1 MNLKQ
6 TILIGNFGSPCISSL
21 DIAEEKYRV
30 ALETFSILCET
41 DTKGNIIYANRLFC
55 EMYGYELEEL
65 IGSRPH
71 FLDSGVHDREFLSQ
85 MRGKLARKEVWH
97 GEICNQSK
105 SGELHWLA
113 TTIIPIISPKNSQIE
128 KLVSI
133 QFDVTDRFNLIQKID
148 SLARYDPLTELPNRT
163 ELAHQFE
170 DHRNNPARYGTHFA
184 VAIVNLDD
192 FKSVNDAYG
201 QHMGDEL
208 LIQVAERIKLELRPE
223 DVVARIGGDE
233 FALILCHAEMP
244 LERVFKR
251 LLSSLKKPFVI
262 DGMLVKLSASI
273 GIRLCGDADVVGID
287 QALRHAS
294 IALYRAKSES
304 GDCYRIFDCDEAAKA
319 RKLFQLH
326 NEIHNGFTGNEFE
339 AYFQPIVH
347 LATSKV
353 VGFESLLRWRHPV
366 RGLLL
371 PREFLPTIEND
382 TLIIRV
388 GEWMLRQALKFS
400 QTLFEANLPHL
411 VSVNIAAL
419 HLQHP
424 AFVGLV
430 KSLLQHHSILPPGSL
445 TIEITESAALTNIRT
460 ATNVIMR
467 CKKLGVKF
475 ALDDFGTG
483 FSPLTY
489 LRQLPID
496 GLKIDRLFTK
506 NILIND
512 EDLCIVRIV
521 AQLSE
526 IFGLRI
532 VAEGI
537 ENSEQAKVLRDLNC
551 EYGQGFGIAPPM
563 PAAEALAW
571 AQGKTSPDT
580 NQTQRKVVHRI
591 LSY

>member
-1 MNLKQ
+1 MDANQ
-6 TILIGNFGSPCISSL
+6 TVLIGNFGSPCISSL
-21 DIAEEKYRV
+21 DIAEKNYRV

-41 DTKGNIIYANRLFC
+41 DSRGYITYANKLFC
-55 EMYGYELEEL
+55 AVYGYELEE
-65 IGSRPH
+65 IVGSRPH
-71 FLDSGVHDREFLSQ
+71 FLDSGIHGREFLSQ
-85 MRGKLARKEVWH
+85 MRDTLARKEVWH

-105 SGELHWLA
+105 GGELHWFA
-113 TTIIPIISPKNSQIE
+113 TTIIPIISPLNSKIE

-133 QFDVTDRFNLIQKID
+133 QFDVTDRINLIQKID
-148 SLARYDPLTELPNRT
+148 TMARYDPLTELPNRS
-163 ELAHQFE
+163 ELAVQFE
-170 DHRNNPARYGTHFA
+170 QCRSNPTQYGARFA
-184 VAIVNLDD
+184 VGVVNLDD
-192 FKSVNDAYG
+192 FKSINDAYG

-208 LIQVAERIKLELRPE
+208 LIQVAERIKLELRP
-223 DVVARIGGDE
+223 DDIVARIGGDE
-233 FALILCHAEMP
+233 FALLLCHAETS
-244 LERVFKR
+244 LEKVFKR
-251 LLSSLKKPFVI
+251 LLNSLRKPFVI
-262 DGMLVKLSASI
+262 DSMLVKLSASM
-273 GIRLCGDADVVGID
+273 GIRLHDEGDVVGID

-326 NEIHNGFTGNEFE
+326 NEIHNGFTENQFE
-339 AYFQPIVH
+339 AYFQPIIH
-347 LATSKV
+347 LATSNM

-371 PREFLPTIEND
+371 PREFLPTIEHD

-388 GEWMLRQALKFS
+388 GEWMLMQALNFS

-424 AFVGLV
+424 GFVGLV
-430 KSLLQHHSILPPGSL
+430 KSLLQQHSILPPGSL

-512 EDLCIVRIV
+512 EDLGIVRIV
-521 AQLSE
+521 AQLSQ

-537 ENSEQAKVLRDLNC
+537 ENSEQVRVLQDLNC
-551 EYGQGFGIAPPM
+551 DYGQGFGIAPPM
-563 PAAEALAW
+563 PAVEALAW
-571 AQGKTSPDT
+571 AQGKSRPLVDRAE
-580 NQTQRKVVHRI
+580 QKV
-591 LSY
+591 